1 MKVRRGETLYQ
12 TFPLPINMENIANL
26 YVSYSQNDKLVL
38 EKKMEDVIIEDN
50 EVAIE
55 KEGEEPVTEIQTN
68 LTLHLSQEDTLS
80 FTHYPAE
87 EKNIVLVQI
96 RLLATNGDAYT
107 LPIHHMRV
115 YKAIKNEVI
124 TSA

>member
-26 YVSYSQNDKLVL
+26 YVSYSQNDKLIL

-50 EVAIE
+50 EVTIE
-55 KEGEEPVTEIQTN
+55 KEGEEPVTETQTN

-80 FTHYPAE
+80 FIHYPAE

-96 RLLATNGDAYT
+96 RLLANNGDAYT
-107 LPIHHMRV
+107 LPIRHMRV